1 MNGLMESFGDSID
14 WIAVV
19 IIAIFFTVIFVFL
32 IAFFVGMAKAS
43 KQKKQIEEES
53 KEPVRI
59 KRDKIQKMLDT
70 QNKKI
75 GKIRKYCKKCGAR
88 IIKLSGKCIRCG
100 TMNDDLDDEDE

>member
-1 MNGLMESFGDSID
+1 MNKLMESFGDSID

-19 IIAIFFTVIFVFL
+19 IIAMFFTVIFVFL
-32 IAFFVGMAKAS
+32 IAFFVGISKAS

-53 KEPVRI
+53 NEPVHL
-59 KRDKIQKMLDT
+59 KRDKVQKMLET